1 LLAEAQGETRRT
13 RPLVCLWIQ
22 PRMIKEA
29 VVDCG
34 RMVGRVRVVYKK
46 IMSGLPYLN
55 LLVVTVRAAWFN
67 FRGWKKRH

>member
-34 RMVGRVRVVYKK
+34 RMVGRVRVVYKNHVW
-46 IMSGLPYLN
+46 IALSQSSRRDSPRR
-55 LLVVTVRAAWFN
+55 VV
-67 FRGWKKRH
+67 

>member
-1 LLAEAQGETRRT
+1 
-13 RPLVCLWIQ
+13 
-22 PRMIKEA
+22 MIKEA

>member
-1 LLAEAQGETRRT
+1 LLAEEQGETRRT

-29 VVDCG
+29 VVDCS
-34 RMVGRVRVVYKK
+34 RMVGRVRVIKQ
-46 IMSGLPYLN
+46 MPGLPYLN

-67 FRGWKKRH
+67 FRAWKKRP